1 VITGDA
7 GGISHDAAFA
17 ATHGPAGAAP
27 PPAAPP
33 WYRRVA
39 FWRAVAGMA
48 VAIALGC
55 AAVAAEFS
63 TELLSR
69 THRDHTRIRQ
79 LSSNLTRMRD
89 EVAATDRQLAVMRGT
104 AAVRDRFGQLLAA
117 SDARLIRLAAPGH
130 ILAAGDGVIALSGR
144 LKGAAIE
151 LSGLPTPPA
160 DRVYQLWWTMDRRG
174 AVRAEPLSPNPL
186 GQAAMVLDLPAHDE
200 AIAGAAVTLEDATA
214 VIDDAPKPGAPGAA
228 LEPSGVAAAGGAARP
243 SGAIKLS
250 GVAIAVRPPPAA
262 VRHPAHPDSHS

>member
-1 VITGDA
+1 VIAGDA
-7 GGISHDAAFA
+7 GDLSHDAAFA

-33 WYRRVA
+33 WYLRVA

-63 TELLSR
+63 TELLTR

-79 LSSNLTRMRD
+79 LSSKLTRMRD
-89 EVAATDRQLAVMRGT
+89 EVAATDRQLAVMRGA
-104 AAVRDRFGQLLAA
+104 AAVRDRLGQLLAA
-117 SDARLIRLAAPGH
+117 SDARLIRLAGPGH
-130 ILAAGDGVIALSGR
+130 TMPAGGGVIALSGR

-160 DRVYQLWWTMDRRG
+160 DRVYRLWWTMDGRG
-174 AVRAEPLSPNPL
+174 ALRAEPLYPDPS
-186 GQAAMVLDLPAHDE
+186 GQAATVLELPAHDE
-200 AIAGAAVTLEDATA
+200 AIAGAAVTLEAA
-214 VIDDAPKPGAPGAA
+214 SAPSTPVGAPA
-228 LEPSGVAAAGGAARP
+228 PSGASARP

-250 GVAIAVRPPPAA
+250 GVAIAVRPPAA
-262 VRHPAHPDSHS
+262 AARHPSHPGSTS

>member
-1 VITGDA
+1 M
-7 GGISHDAAFA
+7 
-17 ATHGPAGAAP
+17 P
-27 PPAAPP
+27 PPVAPP

-63 TELLSR
+63 TELRTR

-79 LSSNLTRMRD
+79 LSANLIRMRD
-89 EVAATDRQLAVMRGT
+89 EVAATDRQLAVMRGA
-104 AAVRDRFGQLLAA
+104 AAVHDRLGQLLAA

-130 ILAAGDGVIALSGR
+130 AMTAGGGVIALSGR

-160 DRVYQLWWTMDRRG
+160 DRVYQLWWTTDGRG
-174 AVRAEPLSPNPL
+174 ALRAEPLYPDPT
-186 GQAAMVLDLPAHDE
+186 GQAATVLELPAPDE
-200 AIAGAAVTLEDATA
+200 TIAGAAVTLEAA
-214 VIDDAPKPGAPGAA
+214 SAPSTP
-228 LEPSGVAAAGGAARP
+228 GGASASAGSVVRP
-243 SGAIKLS
+243 SGAIELS
-250 GVAIAVRPPPAA
+250 GVAIAVRPPAA
-262 VRHPAHPDSHS
+262 APRHPSHPGSNS